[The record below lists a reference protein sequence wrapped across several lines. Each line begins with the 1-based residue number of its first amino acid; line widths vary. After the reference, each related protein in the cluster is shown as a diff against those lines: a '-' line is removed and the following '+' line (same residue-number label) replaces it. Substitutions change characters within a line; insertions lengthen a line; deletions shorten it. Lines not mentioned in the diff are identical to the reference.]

1 MIKPERE
8 KHRFTRKER
17 SRSSDACLYWK
28 KKLLTSSRIEEK
40 TEIQNGGYERHGNF
54 FLLLPKLYTFD
65 VKWEIVSIA
74 QFSQINSFL
83 CTWNS
88 IQKCMFKMAKIPF
101 QFYKTEILNGFR
113 MILLHDVRNNHT
125 HGKYQPRMPV

>member
-8 KHRFTRKER
+8 KHRFTRQER

-74 QFSQINSFL
+74 HNFPESIRFSALGTLFRNVCLKWQKSHFNSTKPKF
-83 CTWNS
+83 
-88 IQKCMFKMAKIPF
+88 
-101 QFYKTEILNGFR
+101 
-113 MILLHDVRNNHT
+113 
-125 HGKYQPRMPV
+125 